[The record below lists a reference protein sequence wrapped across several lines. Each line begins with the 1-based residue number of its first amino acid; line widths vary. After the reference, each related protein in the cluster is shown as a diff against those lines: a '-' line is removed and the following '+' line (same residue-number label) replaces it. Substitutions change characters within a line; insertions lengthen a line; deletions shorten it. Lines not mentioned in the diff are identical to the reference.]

1 MVGVCNGRR
10 GELDDDVGF
19 VVVIDSAVG
28 GSAGLEL
35 DIVNASSA
43 LLFEKGSDDA
53 GGRLDMFG

>member
-53 GGRLDMFG
+53 RG